1 MIIRIKTKRGFVI
14 TTVLLAMAAWA
25 LVLLNYNATHSNGLH
40 KRLELYDKENQ
51 RYLLEKH
58 ADQVAE
64 IN

>member
-14 TTVLLAMAAWA
+14 TTVLLAIAAWA
-25 LVLLNYNATHSNGLH
+25 LVLLNYNATQSNGLH

-51 RYLLEKH
+51 RYLMEKH